1 MVGASLL
8 YSIDMLATASRM
20 RVSLPETPLLP
31 MAARRLGMI
40 DDAEE
45 HRERRRI
52 DRLATP
58 RRRRDTSSRRARSSD
73 VEDEAR
79 GASPS
84 FHHYEDVRYATPRRR
99 RHASSGP
106 VRQQLSFAP
115 SDSSDGPAADRP
127 TADRPNV
134 NKVVRVLR
142 RCLRLAPRTAS
153 ASLASASA
161 RSSIAIEMSDLA
173 PSQPSSSQPPPL
185 RPSESGYLADV
196 SAQADRS
203 RDEPRVTR
211 KRRRAQQAAANLPK
225 LSDGEYITQ

>member
-106 VRQQLSFAP
+106 VRQQLSFATLP
-115 SDSSDGPAADRP
+115 MALQPTDRP
-127 TADRPNV
+127 PIAQT
-134 NKVVRVLR
+134 LI
-142 RCLRLAPRTAS
+142 
-153 ASLASASA
+153 
-161 RSSIAIEMSDLA
+161 RSSG
-173 PSQPSSSQPPPL
+173 SS
-185 RPSESGYLADV
+185 
-196 SAQADRS
+196 
-203 RDEPRVTR
+203 
-211 KRRRAQQAAANLPK
+211 AAA
-225 LSDGEYITQ
+225 